1 MIKVEV
7 REYYNTRYELYETEI
22 QIKNERDMFI
32 SLVLKNRYMIL
43 KDRLTE
49 LNEGR

>member
-7 REYYNTRYELYETEI
+7 KEYYSTRYELYEVEK
-22 QIKNERDMFI
+22 QIKNEKDMFI
-32 SLVLKNRYMIL
+32 SLILKNRYMIL